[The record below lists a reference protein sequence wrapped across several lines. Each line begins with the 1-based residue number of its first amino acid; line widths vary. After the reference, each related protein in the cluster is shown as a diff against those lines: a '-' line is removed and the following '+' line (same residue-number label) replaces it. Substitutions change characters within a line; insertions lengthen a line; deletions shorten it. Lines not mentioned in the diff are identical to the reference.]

1 VAAIPGVPRW
11 VQGIVAA
18 VLRDNGQLDREERN
32 DGGGAAVSVET
43 PHQLLQG
50 TIIAAAAS
58 YAAYLVALYVLRSV
72 VHVAMLVPTGVYVGL
87 VVVVGAATAAAKR
100 WNELLLSLKK
110 KKRKQESMQVNIGNF
125 DMWCL
130 PYNVLFNRAFFTPV
144 QNAALDVV
152 LASLGNLCWKA
163 LWSFLLRA

>member
-1 VAAIPGVPRW
+1 MHMPQVTQSIEESLRATGQEIRAYAPFVQRDENVAWRAGGGAARRAQPAPAPPPPPPAVEAAPRAPPARVAAIPGVPRW

-58 YAAYLVALYVLRSV
+58 YAAYLVALYVLRSA

-100 WNELLLSLKK
+100 
-110 KKRKQESMQVNIGNF
+110 
-125 DMWCL
+125 
-130 PYNVLFNRAFFTPV
+130 
-144 QNAALDVV
+144 
-152 LASLGNLCWKA
+152 
-163 LWSFLLRA
+163 